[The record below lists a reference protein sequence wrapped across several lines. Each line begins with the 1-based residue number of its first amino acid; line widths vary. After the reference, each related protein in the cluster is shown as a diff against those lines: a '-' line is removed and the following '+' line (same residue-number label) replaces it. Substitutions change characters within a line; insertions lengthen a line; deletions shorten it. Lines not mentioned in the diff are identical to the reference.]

1 MFTNVIMTIIKMHFD
16 FNIIIV
22 INCSCLQLHMHIC
35 PKPSLFTL
43 SHGVQRRPHTYQ
55 KIYRLLFQ
63 NQILLLT
70 LTIPSSA
77 FYQTLF
83 HPIPSSLKLFTY
95 IFPQPFHITTQTSQS
110 FSDGIAF
117 FSSSIFSINAGSGP
131 LVMFLFVVF
140 VVFFSVAQA
149 ILCK

>member
-1 MFTNVIMTIIKMHFD
+1 MFTNVIMTIIKMHLD
-16 FNIIIV
+16 FNIIII

-35 PKPSLFTL
+35 SKPSLFTL
-43 SHGVQRRPHTYQ
+43 SHGVQRRPPTYQ

-77 FYQTLF
+77 LYQTL
-83 HPIPSSLKLFTY
+83 SSNSFLLKTIYLY
-95 IFPQPFHITTQTSQS
+95 LSQPFHITTQTSQS

-117 FSSSIFSINAGSGP
+117 FSSSIFSMNAGSGP

-140 VVFFSVAQA
+140 VFFFSVAQA

>member
-1 MFTNVIMTIIKMHFD
+1 MCQEYFYSSITKAEKRNFLMFTNVIMTIIKMHFD
-16 FNIIIV
+16 FNIIII

-77 FYQTLF
+77 FYQTL
-83 HPIPSSLKLFTY
+83 SSNSFFLKTIYLYLSPTISY
-95 IFPQPFHITTQTSQS
+95 HYPDKPV
-110 FSDGIAF
+110 F
-117 FSSSIFSINAGSGP
+117 FRWYC
-131 LVMFLFVVF
+131 FLFF
-140 VVFFSVAQA
+140 LNF
-149 ILCK
+149 